1 MASKHRENLIY
12 ALLPARRR
20 RGRHFNLVVS
30 VLDRVVCR
38 ELLRVQRL
46 ADGAAPRHDRSRIV
60 PGRGRFAIPRLDPRV
75 ARRGTCAEIKFWTPH
90 VIDATSSPRLRP
102 LDGVEVHEGLR
113 ITQLT
118 D

>member
-20 RGRHFNLVVS
+20 RGRHFNLVVR
-30 VLDRVVCR
+30 VLDCVVRR

-60 PGRGRFAIPRLDPRV
+60 PGRGRFAAARLDPRV
-75 ARRGTCAEIKFWTPH
+75 ARRGACVEI
-90 VIDATSSPRLRP
+90 RL
-102 LDGVEVHEGLR
+102 
-113 ITQLT
+113 
-118 D
+118 

>member
-20 RGRHFNLVVS
+20 RGRHFNLVVR

-46 ADGAAPRHDRSRIV
+46 ADGAAPRHDRSGII
-60 PGRGRFAIPRLDPRV
+60 PWGRWFAVARLDPGV
-75 ARRGTCAEIKFWTPH
+75 ARRGACVET
-90 VIDATSSPRLRP
+90 RL
-102 LDGVEVHEGLR
+102 
-113 ITQLT
+113 
-118 D
+118 

>member
-46 ADGAAPRHDRSRIV
+46 ADGAAPRDDRPRVV
-60 PGRGRFAIPRLDPRV
+60 PWGRRLTIARLDPGV
-75 ARRGTCAEIKFWTPH
+75 ARRGACVEIKFWTPH
-90 VIDATSSPRLRP
+90 AIDATSSP
-102 LDGVEVHEGLR
+102 
-113 ITQLT
+113 
-118 D
+118 